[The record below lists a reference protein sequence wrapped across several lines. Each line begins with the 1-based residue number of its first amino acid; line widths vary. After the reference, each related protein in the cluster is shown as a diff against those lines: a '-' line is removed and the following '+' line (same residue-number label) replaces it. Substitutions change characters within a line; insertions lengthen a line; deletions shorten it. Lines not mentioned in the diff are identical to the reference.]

1 MAVIVDRLE
10 GEYAVL
16 LKEDKTIEVL
26 RTVLAEGVQ
35 EADAVVLGEDG
46 IWRKDVSET
55 AKRKER
61 IAKKMNAL
69 WE

>member
-16 LKEDKTIEVL
+16 LEGDKTIEVL
-26 RTVLAEGVQ
+26 RIALAEGVQ

-46 IWRKDVSET
+46 IWRKDVAATEQ
-55 AKRKER
+55 RKER

>member
-16 LKEDKTIEVL
+16 LEEDKTIEVL
-26 RTVLAEGVQ
+26 RTALAEGVQ

-46 IWRKDVSET
+46 IWRKDASET